1 MRKYHKAAVAA
12 AMLGSVSFLGAGIGH
27 AEDGDPQTKAD
38 QTCSANESY
47 WGGGLVNVR
56 NVNVVVNV
64 LGLQMNDLSKHK
76 SVNCTQAVPAGK

>member
-12 AMLGSVSFLGAGIGH
+12 AMLGSVSILGAGVGN
-27 AEDGDPQTKAD
+27 AADGTPQAKAD
-38 QTCSANESY
+38 QTCSANESD
-47 WGGGLVNVR
+47 WSGGLINVK

-76 SVNCTQAVPAGK
+76 SVNCTQAIPVK